1 MGPTCRCTY
10 FLLAN
15 GCVTR
20 FTRLGSSPSQKS
32 LGVGAGS
39 GSSSLALALCEAEAV
54 AAGCA
59 LAVEIG
65 LLREPRKRKRRGQEQ
80 RYEYPILFHFS
91 TFFRVPHGGL
101 HSSLK
106 GVFSDLWI

>member
-32 LGVGAGS
+32 LGVGTGS
-39 GSSSLALALCEAEAV
+39 GSSSLALALCEAEGV
-54 AAGCA
+54 AAGGA
-59 LAVEIG
+59 LAVEMVCCANPGSASAADKSSVMNIRFFFIF
-65 LLREPRKRKRRGQEQ
+65 LP
-80 RYEYPILFHFS
+80 FS
-91 TFFRVPHGGL
+91 RVPHGGL
-101 HSSLK
+101 RSS
-106 GVFSDLWI
+106 